1 MSKSKKISAQST
13 AESSGY
19 KPCLYI
25 DLPSRA
31 MLSNL
36 ELGQDVELTIRG
48 KVKGMSSSTRN
59 YPEGAESHHSLD
71 IENYE
76 VKMAKSGKWE
86 KMADDLEEE
95 ED

>member
-1 MSKSKKISAQST
+1 MSKSKKISAQSVD
-13 AESSGY
+13 ASSSY
-19 KPCLYI
+19 KPCLYL

-31 MLSNL
+31 MLDNL
-36 ELGQDVELTIRG
+36 ELGQEVELTIRG

-86 KMADDLEEE
+86 KMADDFDEEG
-95 ED
+95 

>member
-1 MSKSKKISAQST
+1 MTKSKKINVQSID
-13 AESSGY
+13 ASSSY

-31 MLSNL
+31 MLNNL

-71 IENYE
+71 IEDYV
-76 VKMAKSGKWE
+76 VKMTKSGKFE
-86 KMADDLEEE
+86 AMAADME
-95 ED
+95 EDD

>member
-1 MSKSKKISAQST
+1 MSKSKKISAQPV

-31 MLSNL
+31 MLDNL

-71 IENYE
+71 IEDYS
-76 VKMAKSGKWE
+76 VKMTKSGKFE
-86 KMADDLEEE
+86 AMADDME
-95 ED
+95 EDD

>member
-1 MSKSKKISAQST
+1 MPKVKKTSAQSVAVT
-13 AESSGY
+13 SDY
-19 KPCLYI
+19 KPCLYL

-31 MLSNL
+31 MLDNL